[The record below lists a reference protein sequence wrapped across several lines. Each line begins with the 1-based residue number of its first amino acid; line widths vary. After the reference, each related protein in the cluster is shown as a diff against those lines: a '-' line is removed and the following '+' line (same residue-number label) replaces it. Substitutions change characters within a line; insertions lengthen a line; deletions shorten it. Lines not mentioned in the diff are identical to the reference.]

1 VFDKEISSLE
11 ASLEFTSSS
20 PEELKSTQGK
30 HREDEKAEISH
41 LRKEFAYL
49 EAYSRRENLIV
60 ECMREVSTEAERITR
75 RYRFRDANIHGIGL
89 ESRTSRIY

>member
-1 VFDKEISSLE
+1 MFDKEISSLE
-11 ASLEFTSSS
+11 ASLE
-20 PEELKSTQGK
+20 
-30 HREDEKAEISH
+30 ISR

-75 RYRFRDANIHGIGL
+75 RYRFSDANIHGIGL
-89 ESRTSRIY
+89 ESRTSLIYLIPENTLPW